1 MSNSW
6 VFKDHKVFQLSNEV
20 EEISSRCIEQEAFYE
35 STVEIPKERE
45 GKIQNGDP
53 CDAATLRYKSLY

>member
-1 MSNSW
+1 M
-6 VFKDHKVFQLSNEV
+6 FKDHKVSQLSNEV

-35 STVEIPKERE
+35 STVKIPKERE

-53 CDAATLRYKSLY
+53 CNAATLRYK